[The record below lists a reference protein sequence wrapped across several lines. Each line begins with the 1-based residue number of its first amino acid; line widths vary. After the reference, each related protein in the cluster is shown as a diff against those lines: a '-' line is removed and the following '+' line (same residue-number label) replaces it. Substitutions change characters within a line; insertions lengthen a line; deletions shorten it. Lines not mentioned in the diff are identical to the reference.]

1 MNSDLSCHPRL
12 LALLEEAR
20 LAPDDDAPRL
30 VLADWLD
37 DHGDGARAEFLRLQC
52 LSPRLAVAQ
61 ERCRALLDRHGGAWL
76 GPLWRW
82 PARRLDWHRGL
93 LTLRP
98 PALGDHAAVTPVLP
112 WVDTVLLA
120 VCCRDGLRDA
130 AGLLAASGV
139 NHAGLDLRQP
149 FRESA
154 LLAEL
159 SRLPA
164 SACLRTLS
172 FELPY
177 RLQRPGGANDAGRP
191 CRRPSF
197 GDGFLRR
204 LLGEL
209 PLGQRLTHLGCHP
222 AWSPEQA
229 ALIRAHGVEPAHAGH
244 ELWTQ
249 DLPPAAV
256 KARGQAQ
263 ASACV
268 D

>member
-1 MNSDLSCHPRL
+1 MTESHPRL

-20 LAPDDDAPRL
+20 LAPDDDGPRL
-30 VLADWLD
+30 VLADWLE
-37 DHGDGARAEFLRLQC
+37 DHGDAARAEFLRLQC
-52 LSPRLAVAQ
+52 HSPRLAAAQ

-82 PARRLDWHRGL
+82 PPRRLAWHRGL

-98 PALGDHAAVTPVLP
+98 PALGDHAAVTPLLP
-112 WVDTVLLA
+112 WVDTAPVA
-120 VCCRDGLRDA
+120 VCCRDGLRAA
-130 AGLLAASGV
+130 AGLLAAAGV
-139 NHAGLDLRQP
+139 NHAGLGLRQP
-149 FRESA
+149 FREAA

-164 SACLRTLS
+164 SPCLRTLT

-177 RLQRPGGANDAGRP
+177 RMQRPATAGDAGRP
-191 CRRPSF
+191 CRRPAF

-209 PLGQRLTHLGCHP
+209 AAGRCLTHLASNP
-222 AWSPEQA
+222 AWSSEQA
-229 ALIRAHGVEPAHAGH
+229 ALIRELGVAPAHAKH
-244 ELWTQ
+244 ELWMH
-249 DLPPAAV
+249 DLPPAAF

-263 ASACV
+263 AAPCCG
-268 D
+268 

>member
-1 MNSDLSCHPRL
+1 MNIDLHGHPRL

-20 LAPDDDAPRL
+20 LSPHDDAPRL
-30 VLADWLD
+30 VLADWLE

-52 LSPRLAVAQ
+52 LSPLKAAAQ

-82 PARRLDWHRGL
+82 PPRGLAWHRGL

-98 PALGDHAAVTPVLP
+98 PALGDHRGALEALP

-130 AGLLAASGV
+130 AGLLAAAGV
-139 NHAGLDLRQP
+139 NHAGLDLKQP
-149 FRESA
+149 FREAA

-164 SACLRTLS
+164 SPCLRTLS

-177 RLQRPGGANDAGRP
+177 RMQRPSGVNDAGRP
-191 CRRPSF
+191 CRRPAFS
-197 GDGFLRR
+197 DGFLRR

-209 PLGQRLTHLGCHP
+209 PLSRHLTHVACNPG
-222 AWSPEQA
+222 WSPEQEA
-229 ALIRAHGVEPAHAGH
+229 HIRAHGVEPAHAGH

-249 DLPPAAV
+249 DLPPAAFQ
-256 KARGQAQ
+256 ARSHAGA
-263 ASACV
+263 APC
-268 D
+268 DG